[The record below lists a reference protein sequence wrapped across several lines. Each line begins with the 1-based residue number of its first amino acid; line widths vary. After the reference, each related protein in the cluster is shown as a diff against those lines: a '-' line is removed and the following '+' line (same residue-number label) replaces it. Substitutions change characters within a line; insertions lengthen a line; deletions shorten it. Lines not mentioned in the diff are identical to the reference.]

1 MSQENVDVVR
11 TVLEAQRR
19 RDWGAFRRLYDAE
32 IEWED
37 ASGLWGDWGTRRG
50 FEDVRDAWVT
60 WFEAFEQVDFDL
72 GDLLDAG
79 GDEVVAFIRISAR
92 GRESGLVWTSGSRAC
107 GRCRAARSCG

>member
-37 ASGLWGDWGTRRG
+37 ASGLS
-50 FEDVRDAWVT
+50 E
-60 WFEAFEQVDFDL
+60 
-72 GDLLDAG
+72 
-79 GDEVVAFIRISAR
+79 
-92 GRESGLVWTSGSRAC
+92 
-107 GRCRAARSCG
+107 